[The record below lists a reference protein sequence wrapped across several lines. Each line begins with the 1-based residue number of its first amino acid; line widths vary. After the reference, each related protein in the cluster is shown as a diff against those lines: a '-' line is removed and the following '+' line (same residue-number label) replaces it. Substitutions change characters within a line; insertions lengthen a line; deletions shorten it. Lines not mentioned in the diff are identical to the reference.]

1 MVVVGECG
9 GGSRWRTGE
18 TRGQGMTVVECSG
31 WRRGNGGPPGGTWR
45 KRGVGERT
53 ELATETVIWRPS
65 QNGNVLCH
73 SPLGDSL
80 TGVVWRT
87 LARQVVTTRD
97 TIEKIFSSFF
107 NGQKLSLLDRDKV
120 LNVITTSRGERE
132 RKAR

>member
-1 MVVVGECG
+1 MAA
-9 GGSRWRTGE
+9 
-18 TRGQGMTVVECSG
+18 RGQETA
-31 WRRGNGGPPGGTWR
+31 GGTWR

-87 LARQVVTTRD
+87 LARQVVTRD
-97 TIEKIFSSFF
+97 TIEKIFPSFSSTFF
-107 NGQKLSLLDRDKV
+107 NG
-120 LNVITTSRGERE
+120 
-132 RKAR
+132 

>member
-1 MVVVGECG
+1 
-9 GGSRWRTGE
+9 
-18 TRGQGMTVVECSG
+18 MTVVECSG
-31 WRRGNGGPPGGTWR
+31 WRRGDGGGAARGEHGG
-45 KRGVGERT
+45 KEGLGERT

-97 TIEKIFSSFF
+97 IQLKEIFSSFF
-107 NGQKLSLLDRDKV
+107 FFFSTGKNSPCPTEIARDKV
-120 LNVITTSRGERE
+120 LNVITTSPRRSAEGR
-132 RKAR
+132 RDKVADM